1 MGTTLLATASLVR
14 LSMLLPGPPVTATA
28 ADRTIAGVALPY
40 GEVGRTS
47 AGPVTVNAG
56 AIRVPPNLRS
66 VKLFREHGRTHPLG
80 YATAATD
87 TAEGLRMS
95 FHAAATPD
103 GDAALVEASEGVRDA
118 LSVELDNVT
127 IDADGRVTSAD
138 LTGVALTSVPAFPG
152 ARLVASAAT
161 GDDAGD
167 GDGDQDDAGDG
178 DDQDDA
184 GDAGGDNAGDGTNQ
198 GGTVVVNAPAGGTG
212 AGAPAVGAS
221 RARRGRT
228 RAAGLTLDA
237 AMRRVVERV
246 AGSPDA
252 AVINA
257 ALSDITPPNDTSD
270 GAFIRPQWIDE
281 LWTPIDL
288 RRPYANSIQSDVLT
302 GMKVFG
308 WKWGTRPVVGPYAGN
323 KTPIPSGPVTFG
335 PAEAT
340 AYRHAGGWDVDRI
353 FVDLGNASLL
363 SAILNAAAQ
372 DYAMKME
379 ATIGG
384 LLADEATPATAA
396 DLPEALA
403 VIGSTLGAAGARPSF
418 VAMSADLWAGYL
430 NLSASEA
437 PWWLAGG
444 SQPDVVDGTTTALG
458 LRIFTDAALP
468 AQTVLAGDRRAA
480 THYEPRG
487 NPFRVQAV
495 NIPNG
500 GVDIG
505 VFGYAA
511 DLVNDARGL
520 VVVTVGTVVP

>member
-1 MGTTLLATASLVR
+1 MGTTTLTASARVR
-14 LSMLLPGPPVTATA
+14 LSMLLPGPPVQATA
-28 ADRTIAGVALPY
+28 ADRTIAGIACPF
-40 GEVGRTS
+40 GEVGHTS
-47 AGPVTVNAG
+47 AGPVTVTAG
-56 AIRVPPNLRS
+56 AIRVPSNLRS

-80 YATAATD
+80 YATTATE

-118 LSVELDNVT
+118 LSVELDNVA

-152 ARLVASAAT
+152 ARLVASQAT
-161 GDDAGD
+161 GEDNDDDDDD
-167 GDGDQDDAGDG
+167 GAPDQDAENSDADG
-178 DDQDDA
+178 AAA
-184 GDAGGDNAGDGTNQ
+184 GAQ
-198 GGTVVVNAPAGGTG
+198 EGGTVVVNAPAGGTG

-221 RARRGRT
+221 RVRAGRT
-228 RAAGLTLDA
+228 RARGLSLDA
-237 AMRRVVERV
+237 AMRRVVRQV
-246 AGSPDA
+246 GSSPDA
-252 AVINA
+252 AALNA

-288 RRPYANSIQSDVLT
+288 RRPYANSIQTGVLT
-302 GMKVFG
+302 GMKVLG

-323 KTPIPSGPVTFG
+323 KAPIPSGPVTFG
-335 PAEAT
+335 PAEAD

-353 FVDLGNASLL
+353 FIDLGDASIL
-363 SAILNAAAQ
+363 SSILSAAAQ
-372 DYAMKME
+372 DYALKLE
-379 ATIGG
+379 ATIGD
-384 LLADEATPATAA
+384 LLLTEATPAAA
-396 DLPEALA
+396 EDLPSALA

-418 VAMSADLWAGYL
+418 VSMSADLWAGYL
-430 NLSASEA
+430 NLSTSDA
-437 PWWLAGG
+437 PWWLTSGNT
-444 SQPDVVDGTTTALG
+444 SSPDVVDGTTTPLG
-458 LRIFTDAALP
+458 LRIFTDPGLP
-468 AQTVLAGDRRAA
+468 AGTVLGGDRRAA

-511 DLVNDARGL
+511 DLVNDSRGL
-520 VVVTVGTVVP
+520 VAVTVTAPVVP

>member
-1 MGTTLLATASLVR
+1 MTTTRVR
-14 LSMLLPGPPVTATA
+14 LSMLMPGPPVQASS
-28 ADRTIAGVALPY
+28 ADRTITGLALPF
-40 GEVGRTS
+40 GEVGHTN
-47 AGPVTVNAG
+47 AGPVTVAAG
-56 AIRVPPNLRS
+56 AIRIPPNLRA

-80 YATAATD
+80 YATAATE

-103 GDAALVEASEGVRDA
+103 GNAALVEAAEGVRDA

-127 IDADGRVTSAD
+127 MDAAGHVTAAD

-161 GDDAGD
+161 GGDDEDQDDDGGDDAGD
-167 GDGDQDDAGDG
+167 NNDSG
-178 DDQDDA
+178 
-184 GDAGGDNAGDGTNQ
+184 GDAGGQ

-212 AGAPAVGAS
+212 GGAPAVGAS
-221 RARRGRT
+221 RNRTGRNRVRG
-228 RAAGLTLDA
+228 LSLDA
-237 AMRRVVERV
+237 AMRRVVQRIN
-246 AGSPDA
+246 GSPDA
-252 AVINA
+252 SVINA
-257 ALSDITPPNDTSD
+257 ALADITPPNDTSD
-270 GAFIRPQWIDE
+270 GAWIRPQWVDE

-288 RRPYANSIQSDVLT
+288 RRPYAQSIQSGVLT

-323 KTPIPSGPVTFG
+323 KAAIPSGPVAFG
-335 PAEAT
+335 PAEAD

-353 FVDLGNASLL
+353 FVDLGDASLL

-372 DYAMKME
+372 DYALKLE
-379 ATIGG
+379 AAIAAV
-384 LLADEATPATAA
+384 LLAEAPPATAA
-396 DLPEALA
+396 TLPEALA
-403 VIGSTLGAAGARPSF
+403 VVGSTLGAAGARPSF

-430 NLSASEA
+430 NLSASDA
-437 PWWLAGG
+437 PWWLTSANAAAT
-444 SQPDVVDGTTTALG
+444 DVVDGETGALG
-458 LRIFTDAALP
+458 LRIFVDANLTDG
-468 AQTVLAGDRRAA
+468 TVLAGDRRSA

-511 DLVNDARGL
+511 DLVNDSRGL
-520 VVVTVGTVVP
+520 VNVTVGPVIP

>member
-1 MGTTLLATASLVR
+1 MGTTTLLAAASRVR

-28 ADRTIAGVALPY
+28 ADRTIAGVACPF
-40 GEVGRTS
+40 GEVGHTS
-47 AGPVTVNAG
+47 AGPVTVTAG

-80 YATAATD
+80 YATAASE

-152 ARLVASAAT
+152 ARLVASQAT
-161 GDDAGD
+161 GDDSDADDSDGD
-167 GDGDQDDAGDG
+167 DGDQDAADSDAGGGAAGDG
-178 DDQDDA
+178 
-184 GDAGGDNAGDGTNQ
+184 Q

-212 AGAPAVGAS
+212 GTGAPAVGAS
-221 RARRGRT
+221 RNRRGRS
-228 RAAGLTLDA
+228 RVAGLSLDA

-246 AGSPDA
+246 NGSPDA
-252 AVINA
+252 AAINA
-257 ALSDITPPNDTSD
+257 ALSDITPAADTSD

-288 RRPYANSIQSDVLT
+288 RRPYANSIQSGVLT

-323 KTPIPSGPVTFG
+323 KAPIPSGPVTFG
-335 PAEAT
+335 PAEAD
-340 AYRHAGGWDVDRI
+340 AYRHAGGWDVDNI
-353 FVDLGNASLL
+353 FVYLGDSSLL

-379 ATIGG
+379 ATIGAG
-384 LLADEATPATAA
+384 LVADATPATAA
-396 DLPEALA
+396 TLPEAFA
-403 VIGSTLGAAGARPSF
+403 VVGSTLGAAGARPSF
-418 VAMSADLWAGYL
+418 VAMSSDLWADYL
-430 NLSASEA
+430 NMSASDA
-437 PWWLAGG
+437 PWWLTSANAN
-444 SQPDVVDGTTTALG
+444 STDVVDGTTGALG
-458 LRIFTDAALP
+458 LRIFTDPNLD
-468 AQTVLAGDRRAA
+468 AQTILAGDRRAA

-505 VFGYAA
+505 VFGFAA

-520 VVVTVGTVVP
+520 VAVTVGAVIP

>member
-66 VKLFREHGRTHPLG
+66 IKLFREHGRTHPLG
-80 YATAATD
+80 YATAATE
-87 TAEGLRMS
+87 TPEGLRMS
-95 FHAAATPD
+95 FHAASTPD

-161 GDDAGD
+161 GDDDQDDA
-167 GDGDQDDAGDG
+167 GDGDQDDAGD
-178 DDQDDA
+178 
-184 GDAGGDNAGDGTNQ
+184 GDNAGDGTNQ

-221 RARRGRT
+221 RARRGRG
-228 RAAGLTLDA
+228 RVAGLTLDA

-252 AVINA
+252 AAINA
-257 ALSDITPPNDTSD
+257 ALSDITPAGDTSD

-288 RRPYANSIQSDVLT
+288 RRPYANSIQSGVLT

-323 KTPIPSGPVTFG
+323 KAAIPSGPVTFG

-353 FVDLGNASLL
+353 YVDLGDASLL

-372 DYAMKME
+372 DYAMQLE
-379 ATIGG
+379 ATIGA
-384 LLADEATPATAA
+384 LLADEATPATAT
-396 DLPEALA
+396 DLPDALA
-403 VIGSTLGAAGARPSF
+403 VVGATLGAAGARPSF
-418 VAMSADLWAGYL
+418 VAMSSDLWSGYL

-444 SQPDVVDGTTTALG
+444 QTPDVVDGTTSALG
-458 LRIFTDAALP
+458 LRIFTDATLP

-505 VFGYAA
+505 VYGYAA
-511 DLVNDARGL
+511 DIVNDARGL